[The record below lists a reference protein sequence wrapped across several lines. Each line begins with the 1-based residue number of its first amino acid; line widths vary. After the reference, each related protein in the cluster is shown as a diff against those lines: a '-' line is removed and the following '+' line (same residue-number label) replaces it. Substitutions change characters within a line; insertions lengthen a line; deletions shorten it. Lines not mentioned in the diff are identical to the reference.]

1 MNAPEDE
8 FVLIARFLAA
18 FAPPDPRV
26 LPLGPGDDAALLRLP
41 PGELLAV
48 TTDTLVG
55 GRHFPLTM
63 PPALIG
69 WRALAVNLSDLAAM
83 GARPYAFQVAL
94 TLPAADG
101 EWMSRCGQ
109 GMAQLAMES
118 GAVLAG
124 GNLSR
129 GETALTITALG
140 LVPEGAALRRS
151 GARPGDGIYVSGTIG
166 LAGAGLVR
174 ALALADGGWPD
185 LAASLSASLSAGP
198 SASLSASQSAGLSAS
213 LPGAAG
219 ADLGRYATPRPRL
232 ALGLSLRG
240 VASAAVDVSDGLLA
254 DLAHMCGA
262 SGVGA
267 LIESHNIPIPP
278 GAQALIA
285 ARAGDDY
292 ELCFTVPAAQAGA
305 LAEIA
310 RRIDLPLTRIGVVVP
325 GAGIRID
332 GVPLDDRG
340 GYLHF

>member
-26 LPLGPGDDAALLRLP
+26 LRLGPGDDAALLQLP

-185 LAASLSASLSAGP
+185 LAASLSASLSA
-198 SASLSASQSAGLSAS
+198 SQSAS

>member
-26 LPLGPGDDAALLRLP
+26 LLLGPGDDAALLQLP

-101 EWMSRCGQ
+101 EWISRCGQ

-185 LAASLSASLSAGP
+185 LAASLSASL
-198 SASLSASQSAGLSAS
+198 
-213 LPGAAG
+213 PGAAG

-267 LIESHNIPIPP
+267 LIESHHIPIPP